1 MVSIPADYAHLGDL
15 LIAVTA
21 IGLVLPLL
29 AIVFVKTTRFR
40 SV

>member
-1 MVSIPADYAHLGDL
+1 MVSVLRLRPARRSLV
-15 LIAVTA
+15 AVTA